1 MDAVNELFNDLKSPD
16 PAIRFSVLS
25 RIEDM
30 SWTDEHREAFRE
42 IFAGERDPGIR
53 FHMQKVLARLDR
65 GDKNRGSLEA
75 IEEQL
80 KNPQRDEISLALM
93 LESVK
98 RNEATAVAE
107 SLRRAEWPKFSQQ
120 LLPSVLKF
128 LKKYGSAEDTAAIE
142 KLCRHSDP
150 RVLSAAIEAL
160 EKHNPD
166 RLKDLIVPL
175 LINGNFG
182 IRSRAVRLL
191 HRWDPSEALRHFE
204 SMLFSNLETEKHAAL
219 YQAFFFPF
227 KQIETLMLRYISVE
241 SDPEMIKKAGL
252 IFMTNPERHMPARLL
267 EVRQACV
274 GIKQR
279 LVDVILKGVLQ
290 SLYQA
295 KMVNA
300 APEQMLQ
307 VLEAHFKEKRIRLF
321 IEHHSNALKSP
332 EANVRLQSA
341 LKLSDLARRGM
352 DEARQ
357 VVEAYLPRERDL
369 NNVRKIRLFI
379 ETGQL
384 EVHKAS
390 EPEKPTQPAKPEKTR
405 VTVITEPAAEA
416 QTKPT
421 VVQADKPT
429 EKPAAKAEEK
439 RPLQEYTARERQS
452 FIAAIT
458 ADNYEQY
465 MAVIRPFFRDMD
477 VNEQIAVIKRIER
490 FGSQSDSELLIGCLQ
505 SDDENILESAIE
517 ALSVINPEALHPY
530 LPQLIKHRYDE
541 VKLAAIKVF
550 SLFDKKQAISLVEN
564 MLLSIK
570 PAQRQ
575 TAIFCLS
582 SFDFHS
588 VSQTLISAFKS
599 ENDSE
604 NLQQISSILRS
615 NADEDTFFR
624 IYVDYKACKSSKKD
638 DYEKLCRELAAK
650 IVESE
655 PGRTI
660 EALFSAGEELVAE
673 EERKKTE
680 RAAYKLEK
688 IQKIRESAD
697 KNVVFDAS
705 LVRFTVG
712 AYAVGAVLTALIW
725 FLFLAPAPP
734 AVSDARPK
742 TVKARKV
749 METISI
755 KGRVVISDET
765 QRTVA
770 IETEPGK
777 LYKMKLPEAY
787 GNMPKPGSKFQA
799 QVKAEKDGSGEIAA
813 EFLTAF

>member
-30 SWTDEHREAFRE
+30 AWSDEHKEAFRE
-42 IFAGERDPGIR
+42 IFAGEKDPGIR
-53 FHMQKVLARLDR
+53 FHMQKVLARLDS
-65 GDKNRGSLEA
+65 GDKNRSSLAA

-80 KNPQRDEISLALM
+80 KNPQRDEIDLALM

-98 RNEATAVAE
+98 RNEASAVAE

-160 EKHNPD
+160 EKHNPE

-204 SMLFSNLETEKHAAL
+204 SMLFSNLENEKHAAL

-274 GIKQR
+274 GIKQK
-279 LVDVILKGVLQ
+279 LVDMILKGVLQ

-295 KMVNA
+295 KIVNA
-300 APEQMLQ
+300 APDQMLQ

-332 EANVRLQSA
+332 EAAVRLQSA
-341 LKLSDLARRGM
+341 LKLGELARRGM
-352 DEARQ
+352 EEARQ

-369 NNVRKIRLFI
+369 NNVRKIRYFL

-384 EVHKAS
+384 EIQKAP
-390 EPEKPTQPAKPEKTR
+390 EPARPETPPAPVAIKATPEAAVKITRTAEKLPEKKP
-405 VTVITEPAAEA
+405 P
-416 QTKPT
+416 
-421 VVQADKPT
+421 
-429 EKPAAKAEEK
+429 
-439 RPLQEYTARERQS
+439 QEYSAKERQS
-452 FIAAIT
+452 LIAAIS
-458 ADNYEQY
+458 AENYEQY
-465 MAVIRPFFRDMD
+465 MAIIRPVFADMD
-477 VNEQIAVIKRIER
+477 TNEQISVIKRIER
-490 FGSQSDSELLIGCLQ
+490 FGGLSDSELLIGCLP
-505 SDDENILESAIE
+505 SDEVNILESAIE

-575 TAIFCLS
+575 TAIFCLG
-582 SFDFHS
+582 SFDYHS
-588 VSQTLISAFKS
+588 ISQTLINAFKS
-599 ENDSE
+599 ENDGE

-615 NADEDTFFR
+615 NADEDSFFK
-624 IYVDYKACKSSKKD
+624 IYVDYKACKSSKKEE
-638 DYEKLCRELAAK
+638 YEKLCRELATK
-650 IVESE
+650 IVEAE

-660 EALFSAGEELVAE
+660 ESLFAAGEELVTE

-688 IQKIRESAD
+688 IQKIRENVD
-697 KNVVFDAS
+697 KNVVLDAS
-705 LVRFTVG
+705 LARFTVF
-712 AYAVGAVLTALIW
+712 AYAIGAVLTALIW

-734 AVSDARPK
+734 VSPDAAPKAVK
-742 TVKARKV
+742 VRKI

-755 KGRVVISDET
+755 KGRVVISDDK
-765 QRTVA
+765 QRTLAV
-770 IETEPGK
+770 ETEPGR
-777 LYKMKLPEAY
+777 LYKMKLPENY
-787 GNMPKPGSKFQA
+787 GGMPKPGSSFQA
-799 QVKAEKDGSGEIAA
+799 QIKAEKDGSGEIAA
-813 EFLTAF
+813 EFLTSF

>member
-16 PAIRFSVLS
+16 PVIRFSVLS

-30 SWTDEHREAFRE
+30 DWSEEHREALRE
-42 IFAGERDPGIR
+42 IFAGEQEPGIR
-53 FHMQKVLARLDR
+53 FHMQKVLARLDS
-65 GDKNRGSLEA
+65 GDKNRGTLEA

-98 RNEATAVAE
+98 RNEAAAVAV
-107 SLRRAEWPKFSQQ
+107 SLRRAEWPHFSQQ

-128 LKKYGSAEDTAAIE
+128 FKKYGSAEDTPAIE
-142 KLCRHSDP
+142 KLCRHHDP

-175 LINGNFG
+175 LINSNFG

-274 GIKQR
+274 GIKQK

-295 KMVNA
+295 KIVNA
-300 APEQMLQ
+300 APDQMLQ
-307 VLEAHFKEKRIRLF
+307 VLETHFKEKRIRLF
-321 IEHHSNALKSP
+321 IEHHGNALKSP
-332 EANVRLQSA
+332 EAEIRLQSA
-341 LKLSDLARRGM
+341 IKLSELARRGI

-369 NNVRKIRLFI
+369 NNIRKVRYFL

-384 EVHKAS
+384 EMQKSQAPVRTTRPEPSAEPTAASKAAKPAPATPAVS
-390 EPEKPTQPAKPEKTR
+390 VTTKEEKPQ
-405 VTVITEPAAEA
+405 
-416 QTKPT
+416 
-421 VVQADKPT
+421 
-429 EKPAAKAEEK
+429 EKPVEK
-439 RPLQEYTARERQS
+439 RPLQEYTAQERQNL
-452 FIAAIT
+452 IAAIN
-458 ADNYEQY
+458 AENCEKY
-465 MAVIRPFFRDMD
+465 MAVIRPFFRDLD
-477 VNEQIAVIKRIER
+477 VSEQIAVIKRIER
-490 FGSQSDSELLIGCLQ
+490 FGGPADSELLIGCLQ
-505 SDDENILESAIE
+505 SDDQNILESTIE
-517 ALSVINPEALHPY
+517 ALSAINPEALHPY

-550 SLFDKKQAISLVEN
+550 SLFDKKQAISLVEK
-564 MLLSIK
+564 MLSSIK

-575 TAIFCLS
+575 TAIFCLG
-582 SFDFHS
+582 SFDYHS
-588 VSQTLISAFKS
+588 VSQILISAFKS

-624 IYVDYKACKSSKKD
+624 VYVDYKACKSSKKD
-638 DYEKLCRELAAK
+638 EYENLCRELA
-650 IVESE
+650 IRIIDTE
-655 PGRTI
+655 PGHTV
-660 EALFSAGEELVAE
+660 EALFAAGEELVAE

-688 IQKIRESAD
+688 IQKIRETAD
-697 KNVVFDAS
+697 KNVIFDAS
-705 LVRFTVG
+705 LVRFTVI
-712 AYAVGAVLTALIW
+712 AYAIGAVLTVLIW
-725 FLFLAPAPP
+725 FLFLAPGPPVSPDAAPKS
-734 AVSDARPK
+734 ASV
-742 TVKARKV
+742 RKV
-749 METISI
+749 FETITI
-755 KGRVVISDET
+755 KGRVVISDADK
-765 QRTVA
+765 RTVA
-770 IETEPGK
+770 VETEPGK
-777 LYKMKLPEAY
+777 LYKLQLPESY
-787 GNMPKPGSKFQA
+787 GTVPKPGASFQA
-799 QVKAEKDGSGEIAA
+799 QVKAEKGSSGEIPA

>member
-16 PAIRFSVLS
+16 PVIRFSVLS

-30 SWTDEHREAFRE
+30 TWSDEHREAFRG
-42 IFAGERDPGIR
+42 IFAEERDPGIR

-65 GDKNRGSLEA
+65 GDKNRGSLET

-98 RNEATAVAE
+98 RNEAAAVAE
-107 SLRRAEWPKFSQQ
+107 SLRKAEWPKFSQQ

-128 LKKYGSAEDTAAIE
+128 LKKYGSTEDTPAIE

-175 LINGNFG
+175 LINSNFS

-204 SMLFSNLETEKHAAL
+204 AMLFSSLETEKHAAL

-274 GIKQR
+274 GIKQK

-290 SLYQA
+290 SLFQA
-295 KMVNA
+295 KIVNA
-300 APEQMLQ
+300 APDQMLQ
-307 VLEAHFKEKRIRLF
+307 VLEAHFKEKRVRLF
-321 IEHHSNALKSP
+321 IEHHGNALKSP
-332 EANVRLQSA
+332 EAAIRLQSA
-341 LKLSDLARRGM
+341 LKLSELARRGI

-357 VVEAYLPRERDL
+357 VVETYLPRERDL
-369 NNVRKIRLFI
+369 NNIRKIRYFL

-384 EVHKAS
+384 EIQKTQ
-390 EPEKPTQPAKPEKTR
+390 EPARPTPPEPAVTPVVARVTQPTPPVPSTVPATGKEVKT
-405 VTVITEPAAEA
+405 
-416 QTKPT
+416 Q
-421 VVQADKPT
+421 
-429 EKPAAKAEEK
+429 EKPAVK
-439 RPLQEYTARERQS
+439 RPLQEYTAQERQNLIVS
-452 FIAAIT
+452 IT
-458 ADNYEQY
+458 AENFEQY
-465 MAVIRPFFRDMD
+465 MVIIRPFFKDLD
-477 VNEQIAVIKRIER
+477 VNGQIAVIKRIER
-490 FGSQSDSELLIGCLQ
+490 FGGQSDSELLIGCLQ
-505 SDDENILESAIE
+505 SDDQNILESSIE
-517 ALSVINPEALHPY
+517 ALSTINPEALHPY

-550 SLFDKKQAISLVEN
+550 ALFDKKQAISLVEK

-575 TAIFCLS
+575 TAIFCLG
-582 SFDFHS
+582 SFDYHS
-588 VSQTLISAFKS
+588 VRQTLIGAFKS

-624 IYVDYKACKSSKKD
+624 IYVDYKACKSSKRD
-638 DYEKLCRELAAK
+638 DYEKLCRELATR
-650 IVESE
+650 IVDTE
-655 PGRTI
+655 PSRTV
-660 EALFSAGEELVAE
+660 EALFAAGEELVAE

-688 IQKIRESAD
+688 IQKIRESTD
-697 KNVVFDAS
+697 KNVVIDAA
-705 LVRFTVG
+705 LVRFTAV
-712 AYAVGAVLTALIW
+712 AYAVGAAVTALIW
-725 FLFLAPAPP
+725 FLFLAPPPP
-734 AVSDARPK
+734 ASPDAAPK
-742 TVKARKV
+742 VANVRKV
-749 METISI
+749 METVSI
-755 KGRVVISDET
+755 KGRVVIADPDK
-765 QRTVA
+765 RTIAV
-770 IETEPGK
+770 ETEPGK
-777 LYKMKLPEAY
+777 LYKLQLPESY
-787 GNMPKPGSKFQA
+787 GNVPKPGAGFQA
-799 QVKAEKDGSGEIAA
+799 QVKAEKGSTGEITA
-813 EFLTAF
+813 EFLTSF

>member
-42 IFAGERDPGIR
+42 IFAGEKDPGIR

-80 KNPQRDEISLALM
+80 RNPQRDEINLALM

-98 RNEATAVAE
+98 RNEAAAVAE

-128 LKKYGSAEDTAAIE
+128 LKKYGSTEDTAAIE

-160 EKHNPD
+160 EKQNPD

-204 SMLFSNLETEKHAAL
+204 SMLFSNLENEKHAAL

-279 LVDVILKGVLQ
+279 LVDAILKGVLQ
-290 SLYQA
+290 SLFQA
-295 KMVNA
+295 KIVNA

-341 LKLSDLARRGM
+341 LKLSDLARRGI

-384 EVHKAS
+384 EIQKAS
-390 EPEKPTQPAKPEKTR
+390 EPEKPAKPEPTR
-405 VTVITEPAAEA
+405 GPAKTEPATETSAKVA
-416 QTKPT
+416 A
-421 VVQADKPT
+421 VQVEKPT
-429 EKPAAKAEEK
+429 EKPAAKVEEK
-439 RPLQEYTARERQS
+439 RPLQEYTARERQN

-458 ADNYEQY
+458 AENYQQY
-465 MAVIRPFFRDMD
+465 MAVIRPFFREMD
-477 VNEQIAVIKRIER
+477 INEKIAVLKRIER
-490 FGSQSDSELLIGCLQ
+490 FGNQSDSELLIGCLQ
-505 SDDENILESAIE
+505 IDDENILESAIE

-638 DYEKLCRELAAK
+638 EYEKLCRELAAK
-650 IVESE
+650 IIENE

-660 EALFSAGEELVAE
+660 EALFAAGEELVAE

-705 LVRFTVG
+705 LARFTVG

-725 FLFLAPAPP
+725 FLFIAPAPP
-734 AVSDARPK
+734 VAPDATPK
-742 TVKARKV
+742 AAKVRKV

-755 KGRVVISDET
+755 KGRVVISDEK

-777 LYKMKLPEAY
+777 LYKMKLPESF
-787 GNMPKPGSKFQA
+787 GTMPKPGSKFQA
-799 QVKAEKDGSGEIAA
+799 QIKAEKDSSGEIAA

>member
-30 SWTDEHREAFRE
+30 AWSDEHKEAFRK
-42 IFAGERDPGIR
+42 IFAGEKDPGIR
-53 FHMQKVLARLDR
+53 FHMQKVLARLDS

-80 KNPQRDEISLALM
+80 QNPLRDEINLALM

-98 RNEATAVAE
+98 RNEAAAVAE

-128 LKKYGSAEDTAAIE
+128 LKKYGAAEDTPAIE
-142 KLCRHSDP
+142 KLCRHHDP

-160 EKHNPD
+160 EKHNPE
-166 RLKDLIVPL
+166 RLKALIVPL
-175 LINGNFG
+175 LINSNFG

-241 SDPEMIKKAGL
+241 SEPEMIKKAGL
-252 IFMTNPERHMPARLL
+252 IFMTNPERHIPARLL
-267 EVRQACV
+267 EVRQACT

-290 SLYQA
+290 SLFQA
-295 KMVNA
+295 RIVNA

-307 VLEAHFKEKRIRLF
+307 VLETHFKEKRIRLF
-321 IEHHSNALKSP
+321 IDHHGNALKSP
-332 EANVRLQSA
+332 EAAVRLQSA
-341 LKLSDLARRGM
+341 LKLSEIARRGAE
-352 DEARQ
+352 EARQ
-357 VVEAYLPRERDL
+357 VVEAYLPHERDL
-369 NNVRKIRLFI
+369 NNVRKVRYFL

-384 EVHKAS
+384 EIQKTAETEPPKQPSPPKPVPTGAS
-390 EPEKPTQPAKPEKTR
+390 AK
-405 VTVITEPAAEA
+405 PAAENKISPDSGA
-416 QTKPT
+416 A
-421 VVQADKPT
+421 VVKT
-429 EKPAAKAEEK
+429 EKPASKTVEK
-439 RPLQEYTARERQS
+439 RLLQEYTARERQN
-452 FIAAIT
+452 FISAIS
-458 ADNYEQY
+458 AENYEQY
-465 MAVIRPFFRDMD
+465 MAIIRPFFREMD

-490 FGSQSDSELLIGCLQ
+490 FGGQSDSELLIGCLH
-505 SDDENILESAIE
+505 SDDENILESTIE

-575 TAIFCLS
+575 TALFCLG
-582 SFDFHS
+582 SFDYHS
-588 VSQTLISAFKS
+588 VSQILINAFKS

-604 NLQQISSILRS
+604 NLKQISSILRS

-624 IYVDYKACKSSKKD
+624 LYVDYQACKSSKRD
-638 DYEKLCRELAAK
+638 EYEKLCRELAAT
-650 IVESE
+650 IVEAE
-655 PGRTI
+655 PGRPI
-660 EALFSAGEELVAE
+660 EALFSAGEEMVAE

-688 IQKIRESAD
+688 IQKIRENVD
-697 KNVVFDAS
+697 KTVVIDAS
-705 LVRFTVG
+705 LARFTVISYG
-712 AYAVGAVLTALIW
+712 VGAVLTALIW
-725 FLFLAPAPP
+725 FLFLAPPP
-734 AVSDARPK
+734 PLPPDASPRA
-742 TVKARKV
+742 TTARKV
-749 METISI
+749 METITI
-755 KGRVVISDET
+755 KGRVVISDKA
-765 QRTVA
+765 QRIVA
-770 IETEPGK
+770 IETEPGR
-777 LYKMKLPEAY
+777 LYKMQLPENF
-787 GNMPKPGSKFQA
+787 GRMPEPGSNFQA
-799 QVKAEKDGSGEIAA
+799 QIRAEKDSSGEIAA